1 MTETTEPSV
10 RASKWYHWTLLARRS
25 LTVLERMP
33 EVDPQRLGIF
43 GISVGGSLV
52 WYVAG
57 TDDRVKATCAIYG
70 CGWNTHPKSIYA
82 EDPKKDDPSTILW
95 RKTME
100 PEAYAPLITRPLL
113 FLDGTNDHHG
123 KMDWAYKTL
132 AP

>member
-1 MTETTEPSV
+1 MAESVAEPNL
-10 RASKWYHWTLLARRS
+10 RASKWYHWVVLARRS

-82 EDPKKDDPSTILW
+82 DDPDKDDPSTILW

-100 PEAYAPLITRPLL
+100 PEVLRAADHSAAAVSRRHQRSPRQ
-113 FLDGTNDHHG
+113 DGLG
-123 KMDWAYKTL
+123 V
-132 AP
+132 